1 MSTILVCGAGGFIGT
16 HLVEKLKTQGHYVI
30 GVDIKHS
37 EYKKSVADEFHLID
51 LRDALSVNNCITG
64 RIDEIYQLAA
74 DMGGAGYVF
83 TGTNDTE
90 ILSNSALININ
101 VAHAAVQSKVKKVFY
116 SSSACVYPQEL
127 QTTYSQNPLAE
138 HMAYPANPDSEY
150 GWEKIFGERL
160 WLTFSKRYG
169 FDVRVARLHNVFGPF
184 GEWNNGREK
193 APAALCRK
201 VALAD
206 PDVEI
211 WGSGEQTRT
220 FMHIDDCVDGI
231 LRLMDSD
238 CDHPL
243 NIGTTRMISIN
254 ELTALIATIA
264 NKNIKI
270 KNIAGPI
277 GVNGR
282 SSDNTLILNTLGWE
296 PPDRLEEGLKITY
309 DWIANEI
316 NKS

>member
-1 MSTILVCGAGGFIGT
+1 
-16 HLVEKLKTQGHYVI
+16 
-30 GVDIKHS
+30 
-37 EYKKSVADEFHLID
+37 
-51 LRDALSVNNCITG
+51 
-64 RIDEIYQLAA
+64 
-74 DMGGAGYVF
+74 
-83 TGTNDTE
+83 
-90 ILSNSALININ
+90 
-101 VAHAAVQSKVKKVFY
+101 
-116 SSSACVYPQEL
+116 
-127 QTTYSQNPLAE
+127 
-138 HMAYPANPDSEY
+138 
-150 GWEKIFGERL
+150 
-160 WLTFSKRYG
+160 
-169 FDVRVARLHNVFGPF
+169 
-184 GEWNNGREK
+184 
-193 APAALCRK
+193 
-201 VALAD
+201 
-206 PDVEI
+206 
-211 WGSGEQTRT
+211 
-220 FMHIDDCVDGI
+220 
-231 LRLMDSD
+231 MDSD